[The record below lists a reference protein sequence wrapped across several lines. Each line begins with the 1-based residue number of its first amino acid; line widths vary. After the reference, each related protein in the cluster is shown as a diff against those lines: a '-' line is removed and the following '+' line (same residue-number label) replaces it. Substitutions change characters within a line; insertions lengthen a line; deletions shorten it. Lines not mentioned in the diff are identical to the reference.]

1 MSANLENSAV
11 ATGLK
16 TQFSFQSQRWAMPNN
31 VPTTIYLYSFHTL
44 ARLCSKC
51 FKLGFKEAE
60 EPKMN
65 LPTFFGSWRKQGS
78 PRKTSAS
85 ASLTTLKPL
94 TMWITWNSGKFL
106 NSWEFQATLSLFWDT
121 CMWVKKQQ
129 LEPYMEYLI
138 VSKMEKEYDKVLFI
152 HSAYLT

>member
-1 MSANLENSAV
+1 
-11 ATGLK
+11 
-16 TQFSFQSQRWAMPNN
+16 
-31 VPTTIYLYSFHTL
+31 
-44 ARLCSKC
+44 
-51 FKLGFKEAE
+51 
-60 EPKMN
+60 
-65 LPTFFGSWRKQGS
+65 
-78 PRKTSAS
+78 
-85 ASLTTLKPL
+85 
-94 TMWITWNSGKFL
+94 MWITWNSGKFL